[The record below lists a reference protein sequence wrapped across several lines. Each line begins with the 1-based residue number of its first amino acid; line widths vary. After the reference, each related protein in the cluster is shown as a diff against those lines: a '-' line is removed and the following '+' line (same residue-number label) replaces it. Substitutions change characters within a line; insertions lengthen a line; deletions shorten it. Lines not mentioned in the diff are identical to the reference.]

1 MGSFAVGFFLGGG
14 VVLNFFT
21 RFDSTSTLEETWSV
35 ISIYFLLDLPVTRY
49 FAPTSKLHSLGISM
63 TQDLQRSMPLPEV
76 LYC

>member
-1 MGSFAVGFFLGGG
+1 MGSFAVGFFLGVG
-14 VVLNFFT
+14 LNFFT
-21 RFDSTSTLEETWSV
+21 RFDSTLEETWSV
-35 ISIYFLLDLPVTRY
+35 ISIYSLLDLPVTRY

>member
-1 MGSFAVGFFLGGG
+1 MGSFAVGFFFGGG

-21 RFDSTSTLEETWSV
+21 RFDSTLEETWSV

-63 TQDLQRSMPLPEV
+63 TQDLHRSMPLPEV